1 MRHIPATTP
10 ETGSGF
16 CSSPSA
22 KACPFSCRAKRVFP
36 SGETL
41 ILPVSRDSRY
51 NTLHFASKAV
61 CQREAPLGTPVLS
74 GSRYSLHKSAA
85 IPHPSKTQAGGIGQP
100 VPGADLCRLLAYMGA
115 YCIAHI
121 NRSNLLLP
129 YAPCFWRCRSAWPP
143 RGRWHCFPR
152 STSPVRTLAPLCSF
166 ASCTTPLPAVYLY
179 VRKVRPMKIPQAEEN
194 SARGITF
201 CKKASQS
208 LLPQEQINGIIFS
221 GDMCVG
227 ENSARLAN
235 VRTQ

>member
-1 MRHIPATTP
+1 MVHIPTATP

-61 CQREAPLGTPVLS
+61 CQREASLGTPVLS
-74 GSRYSLHKSAA
+74 GSRYNLHKSAA
-85 IPHPSKTQAGGIGQP
+85 IPHPSKTQAGGIGQS

-121 NRSNLLLP
+121 NRSNLSLP
-129 YAPCFWRCRSAWPP
+129 YAPFLRFGNREIHTEF
-143 RGRWHCFPR
+143 RR
-152 STSPVRTLAPLCSF
+152 
-166 ASCTTPLPAVYLY
+166 
-179 VRKVRPMKIPQAEEN
+179 IPQFLFAAKFRSEDTRRL
-194 SARGITF
+194 RGAVLRRI
-201 CKKASQS
+201 
-208 LLPQEQINGIIFS
+208 
-221 GDMCVG
+221 
-227 ENSARLAN
+227 
-235 VRTQ
+235 

>member
-1 MRHIPATTP
+1 MVHIPTATP

-85 IPHPSKTQAGGIGQP
+85 IPHPSKTQAGGIGQS

-121 NRSNLLLP
+121 NRSNLSLLYVP
-129 YAPCFWRCRSAWPP
+129 SY
-143 RGRWHCFPR
+143 RGG
-152 STSPVRTLAPLCSF
+152 
-166 ASCTTPLPAVYLY
+166 TPLRVPFHG
-179 VRKVRPMKIPQAEEN
+179 
-194 SARGITF
+194 SS
-201 CKKASQS
+201 SQYRRYT
-208 LLPQEQINGIIFS
+208 L
-221 GDMCVG
+221 CW
-227 ENSARLAN
+227 
-235 VRTQ
+235 

>member
-1 MRHIPATTP
+1 MLCGNTSITLSRVKVRHIPATTP

-121 NRSNLLLP
+121 NRSNLSLP
-129 YAPCFWRCRSAWPP
+129 YGRSIWRRRTVWRR
-143 RGRWHCFPR
+143 RGRWRCWREDIPR
-152 STSPVRTLAPLCSF
+152 DRMRVLPCPCAL
-166 ASCTTPLPAVYLY
+166 TPLP
-179 VRKVRPMKIPQAEEN
+179 
-194 SARGITF
+194 
-201 CKKASQS
+201 
-208 LLPQEQINGIIFS
+208 IF
-221 GDMCVG
+221 
-227 ENSARLAN
+227 A
-235 VRTQ
+235 